1 MAAGDMGGS
10 WRDMRSLTNQVLS
23 GRWFMVFA
31 SFLIM
36 SAAGATYM
44 FGLYSNEIKTSLDY
58 DQTTL
63 NLLSFFK
70 DVGANVGV
78 LSGLINEVTPPWV
91 VLVIGAVMNFFGY
104 FMIWLSVKGTIP
116 RPQVWQMCLYI
127 CLGANSQSFANTGAL
142 VTCVK
147 NFPESRGVVLGL
159 LKGFVGLSGAIM
171 TQIYHAV
178 YGDDPKSLI
187 LLIGWLPAV
196 ISFAFVRT
204 IRIMKVIR
212 QSNEL
217 KVFYNFLYISLCL
230 AGFLMII
237 IIVEKQFPAMDN
249 RVGYS
254 LSATTVVVLLF
265 VPLTV
270 VFKEEIITWKKK
282 MQALQPYSSSSSPE
296 LKIKIEKPTTAAAAA
311 AIVALPPPPSSAPSP
326 STKPAV
332 SCCGNICKAPD
343 RGEDYT
349 ILQALFSMDMLI
361 LFIATTCG
369 VGGTLTAIDNLGQI
383 GLSLGYPARNTS
395 TFVSL
400 VSIWNY
406 LGRVVA
412 GFVSEIVLKK
422 YKFPRTLMLTLVL
435 FISCAGHL
443 LIAFGVPNGLYFAS
457 VIIGFC
463 FGAQWPLLFAIIS
476 ELFGLKYYST
486 LYNFGSVASPIG
498 LYILNVKLAGHLY
511 DKEARRQLAALG
523 KTRVVGKGLT
533 CTGVD
538 CYKLSFLIITAVTL
552 FGCAVSFILVLRTR
566 KFYQSDIY
574 SKFREAAEAAEAA
587 EAGETEMALAS
598 NGKGGEISSS
608 SIVSKTE
615 KEGEVNGDGRRI
627 E

>member
-1 MAAGDMGGS
+1 MAAEIGS
-10 WRDMRSLTNQVLS
+10 WRDMRSLTGQILS

-44 FGLYSNEIKTSLDY
+44 FGLYSNVIKTSLGY

-70 DVGANVGV
+70 DVGGNVGI

-91 VLVIGAVMNFFGY
+91 VLVIGAVMNFSGY
-104 FMIWLSVKGTIP
+104 LMIWLAVKGTIP
-116 RPQVWQMCLYI
+116 RPQVWHMCLYI

-159 LKGFVGLSGAIM
+159 LKGFVGLSGAII

-178 YGDDPKSLI
+178 YGDDAKSLI

-217 KVFYNFLYISLCL
+217 KVFYNFLYLSLAL

-237 IIVEKQFPAMDN
+237 IIVEKKFQFN
-249 RVGYS
+249 RSAYG
-254 LSATTVVVLLF
+254 LSAAAVILGLLFLPLAVVV
-265 VPLTV
+265 
-270 VFKEEIITWKKK
+270 KEEIVMWKKK
-282 MQALQPYSSSSSPE
+282 RQAVESSLSSSQ
-296 LKIKIEKPTTAAAAA
+296 LKISVDKSTIQGTQT
-311 AIVALPPPPSSAPSP
+311 LPAPPSS
-326 STKPAV
+326 TKPV
-332 SCCGNICKAPD
+332 SCFATICRAPD

-349 ILQALFSMDMLI
+349 ILQALFSLDMLI
-361 LFIATTCG
+361 LFMATTCG

-383 GLSLGYPARNTS
+383 ALSLGYPARTTS

-412 GFVSEIVLKK
+412 GFVSEILLKR
-422 YKFPRTLMLTLVL
+422 YKFPRPLMLTLTLL
-435 FISCAGHL
+435 FSCIGHI

-476 ELFGLKYYST
+476 EIFGLKYYST
-486 LYNFGSVASPIG
+486 LYNFGSVASPVG
-498 LYILNVKLAGHLY
+498 LYILNVKLAGNLY
-511 DKEARRQLAALG
+511 DKEARKQLAALG
-523 KTRVVGKGLT
+523 KRREAGEGLT
-533 CTGVD
+533 CTGVV

-552 FGCAVSFILVLRTR
+552 FGCAVSFILVVRTR

-574 SKFREAAEAAEAA
+574 SKFREAAEAGQA
-587 EAGETEMALAS
+587 EMAFAAS
-598 NGKGGEISSS
+598 GGGGGGGLIEPDQKHGKDEISSS
-608 SIVSKTE
+608 AVPTTVPKIE